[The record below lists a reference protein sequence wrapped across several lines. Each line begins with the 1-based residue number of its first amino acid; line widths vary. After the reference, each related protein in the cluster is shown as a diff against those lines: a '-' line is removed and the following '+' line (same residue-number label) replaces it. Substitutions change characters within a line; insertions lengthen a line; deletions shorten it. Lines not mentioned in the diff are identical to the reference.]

1 VNFVSSRLELDELN
15 SSVAVTVRPTV
26 PISCPPCSMTLRVVS
41 PAGLTV
47 STCSLTYSAYD
58 SPLSGQTVNIRAVPT
73 AGSNSRNTLLQFHPV
88 NTFITGSGWDHNV
101 VTRMPVS
108 SRLLSLCDVG
118 AQSPPR
124 VPRRVIAHQWD
135 FDVLPVQLPVSGMV
149 DQCL

>member
-1 VNFVSSRLELDELN
+1 
-15 SSVAVTVRPTV
+15 
-26 PISCPPCSMTLRVVS
+26 MTLRLVS

-47 STCSLTYSAYD
+47 STCSLTYSAFD
-58 SPLSGQTVNIRAVPT
+58 SPLSGQTVYLRAVPT

-88 NTFITGSGWDHNV
+88 NTFITGSGWDHYA

-108 SRLLSLCDVG
+108 SRLSLCDVD

-124 VPRRVIAHQWD
+124 VPRRVIAYQWD
-135 FDVLPVQLPVSGMV
+135 LGVLPVQLPGFPCPAQAV